1 MRPHSKEE
9 EFMGQRVGG
18 MISVS
23 YVQHMKEVGDTLD
36 ICIIRSTYKVGG

>member
-23 YVQHMKEVGDTLD
+23 YTQHMKEVVDTLD
-36 ICIIRSTYKVGG
+36 ICIMHSTYEGGG